1 MAPQV
6 STAFIDLFAKQ
17 TEPQAIAT
25 YGELESYLYGR
36 PSIQNYNDMYLSTQ
50 YKMLK
55 QRLSN
60 TTLIVIL
67 IIFFLI
73 YIKG

>member
-1 MAPQV
+1 MSAPQV
-6 STAFIDLFAKQ
+6 STAFIDL
-17 TEPQAIAT
+17 AT
-25 YGELESYLYGR
+25 YGELESYLYSR
-36 PSIQNYNDMYLSTQ
+36 PFVKEYQSTI
-50 YKMLK
+50 K

-67 IIFFLI
+67 IIIFLI

>member
-1 MAPQV
+1 MSAPQV
-6 STAFIDLFAKQ
+6 STAFIDL
-17 TEPQAIAT
+17 AT
-25 YGELESYLYGR
+25 YGELESYLYSR
-36 PSIQNYNDMYLSTQ
+36 PSVKEYQSTI
-50 YKMLK
+50 K

-67 IIFFLI
+67 ITIFLI

>member
-1 MAPQV
+1 MSAPQV
-6 STAFIDLFAKQ
+6 STAFIDLFASQ
-17 TEPQAIAT
+17 TEPKAIAT
-25 YGELESYLYGR
+25 YGELESYLYDR
-36 PSIQNYNDMYLSTQ
+36 PSVKEYVPM
-50 YKMLK
+50 K

-60 TTLIVIL
+60 TAAMVVIL